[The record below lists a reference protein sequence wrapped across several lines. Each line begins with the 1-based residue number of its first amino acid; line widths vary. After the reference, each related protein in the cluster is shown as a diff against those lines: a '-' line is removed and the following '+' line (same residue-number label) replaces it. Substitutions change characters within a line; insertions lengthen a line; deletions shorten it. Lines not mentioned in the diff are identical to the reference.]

1 MKLTASIQSFA
12 TPEATEDM
20 FYRAFRG
27 CDLAAMSRVW
37 ADKGVVCVHPGSDV
51 LIGRDAVMQSWA
63 KILTNAAVPTI
74 TVNVLSKTVQD
85 GMAVHLVEEYISPGG
100 SRKSAAS
107 VVIATNI
114 YQRGDYGWRIIE
126 HHGTAPFTRKI
137 KKDEIPHTLQ

>member
-20 FYRAFRG
+20 FYQAFRK

-63 KILTNAAVPTI
+63 KILTNATVPKI
-74 TVNVLSKTVQD
+74 IVNVLSKTIQD

-100 SRKSAAS
+100 SRKSVAS

-137 KKDEIPHTLQ
+137 KTEEIPNILQ